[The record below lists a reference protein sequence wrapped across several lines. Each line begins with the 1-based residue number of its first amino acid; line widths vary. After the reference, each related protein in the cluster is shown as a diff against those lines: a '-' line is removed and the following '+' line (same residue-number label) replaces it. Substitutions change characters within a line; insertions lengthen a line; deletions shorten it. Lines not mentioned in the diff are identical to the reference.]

1 MLRHQVYWTVLRLI
15 LYQVG
20 KICGQSDKFLSPELE
35 TNNKSALLLLVVVVF
50 LTGVGVGV
58 SDTVLQSLDDWPFH
72 SNLVMT
78 SARS

>member
-50 LTGVGVGV
+50 LTGVGV

-72 SNLVMT
+72 SNWVMT